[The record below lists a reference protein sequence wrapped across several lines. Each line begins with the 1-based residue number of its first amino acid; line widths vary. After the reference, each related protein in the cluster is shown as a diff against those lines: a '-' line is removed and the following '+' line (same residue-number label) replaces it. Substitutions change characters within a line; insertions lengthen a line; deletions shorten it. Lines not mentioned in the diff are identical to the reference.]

1 MYFMLQI
8 KQAHPLF
15 SGLGTFALLLCFS
28 CNTMSKKMQS
38 EDVHELTLLEWQVK
52 FAKKI
57 PQISDFDRWGPFDF
71 QIHEKFDV
79 RLSEKTKISSTLLN
93 PENHEESQLVIF
105 QHGNKNSQN
114 DHIEQAK
121 IIASWGFQVILLS
134 QPNQKHWNLNSQN
147 LKNLIQLV
155 KSFPPIVGRIDQ
167 DFSVYLIGHS
177 FGGYAATYASIKGA
191 DVDGIVLLDPAIY
204 DSKIITRKRF
214 NSKPTIIIGADEQI
228 FRSKK
233 REVFRSLSPRSI
245 EISISQADHYD
256 AQWGESFLYGIEFL
270 NHFTRYKY
278 RRTYT
283 ATTVAALFALNQPD
297 FAIAFTASI
306 REAYRNQKVSKF
318 LKSEL

>member
-1 MYFMLQI
+1 MYFMLNKI
-8 KQAHPLF
+8 EAFRLF
-15 SGLGTFALLLCFS
+15 PGLGTFALLLSFS

-38 EDVHELTLLEWQVK
+38 KELQELTLLEWQIQ

-71 QIHEKFDV
+71 DIHENFDV
-79 RLSEKTKISSTLLN
+79 RLSEKAKISSTLIN
-93 PENHEESQLVIF
+93 PKNYRESQLVIF
-105 QHGNKNSQN
+105 QHGNKSSQD

-121 IIASWGFQVILLS
+121 VIASWGFQVIILS

-155 KSFPPIVGRIDQ
+155 KAFPPIVGRIDQ
-167 DFSVYLIGHS
+167 DFSLYLVGHS

-204 DSKIITRKRF
+204 DSKIITKKRV

-233 REVFRSLSPRSI
+233 REAFRSLSPRSI
-245 EISISQADHYD
+245 EISISQAGHYD
-256 AQWGESFLYGIEFL
+256 AQWGESFLYSLEFL
-270 NHFTRYKY
+270 NHFTRYRY

-283 ATTVAALFALNQPD
+283 ATTVAALFALNQPH
-297 FAIAFTASI
+297 FAIAFTASL
-306 REAYRNQKVSKF
+306 REAYKNQKVSKF